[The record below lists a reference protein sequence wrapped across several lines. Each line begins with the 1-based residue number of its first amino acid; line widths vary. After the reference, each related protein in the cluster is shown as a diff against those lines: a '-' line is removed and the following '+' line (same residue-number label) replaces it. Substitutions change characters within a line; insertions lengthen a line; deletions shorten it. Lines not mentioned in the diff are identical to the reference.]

1 MVMSNRLTYEELE
14 QKIKDLEQIVSD
26 SKIEE
31 ARLKESEITYRNIS
45 RMLRLMCDNMP
56 TMIWAKDLQ
65 KRYIFVN
72 KAVCSDLLS
81 AVDTDEPIGKTDIFF
96 AQRERSRYP
105 DNPKWHT
112 FGEICRDTDQIT
124 MDAGKPMQFDEYGNV
139 QGKFMFLDVHK
150 APFID
155 ENGVMIGTV
164 GSAQNITE
172 YKEAES
178 QIRQLQKNE
187 SLGYMA
193 AGIAHLF
200 NNYLYIV
207 SGNLELALES
217 IPEDSVLRYN
227 IVEAIN
233 GTYRCADVS
242 GAMLTYLGH
251 NFTKSQPIDIS
262 EFCKTSLSNFRDSM
276 YSDIAIE
283 TNLTDDELIVNANAG
298 QMKEVLTNLINNAYE
313 SIGQNKGVIC
323 LNTKII
329 SASDILK
336 LHILPVDSKPLLDR
350 YACLEV
356 TDTGCG
362 IPKKD
367 IYEIADPFFTTKFTG
382 RGLGLAVVLGIVRS
396 WGGMIGVNSEI
407 GIGSSFMVF
416 LPLYIENPQSK

>member
-1 MVMSNRLTYEELE
+1 MG
-14 QKIKDLEQIVSD
+14 I
-26 SKIEE
+26 
-31 ARLKESEITYRNIS
+31 
-45 RMLRLMCDNMP
+45 
-56 TMIWAKDLQ
+56 
-65 KRYIFVN
+65 
-72 KAVCSDLLS
+72 
-81 AVDTDEPIGKTDIFF
+81 
-96 AQRERSRYP
+96 
-105 DNPKWHT
+105 
-112 FGEICRDTDQIT
+112 
-124 MDAGKPMQFDEYGNV
+124 
-139 QGKFMFLDVHK
+139 
-150 APFID
+150 
-155 ENGVMIGTV
+155 
-164 GSAQNITE
+164 
-172 YKEAES
+172 
-178 QIRQLQKNE
+178 
-187 SLGYMA
+187 
-193 AGIAHLF
+193 GIAHLF

-262 EFCKTSLSNFRDSM
+262 EFCRTSLSNFRDSVH
-276 YSDIAIE
+276 SDIAIE
-283 TNLTDDELIVNANAG
+283 TNLTDGELIVNANAG
-298 QMKEVLTNLINNAYE
+298 QIKEVLTNLISNAYE

-396 WGGMIGVNSEI
+396 WGGMIGISSEI

>member
-72 KAVCSDLLS
+72 KAVCGDLLS

-178 QIRQLQKNE
+178 QIRQLQK
-187 SLGYMA
+187 MR
-193 AGIAHLF
+193 
-200 NNYLYIV
+200 
-207 SGNLELALES
+207 
-217 IPEDSVLRYN
+217 VL
-227 IVEAIN
+227 
-233 GTYRCADVS
+233 
-242 GAMLTYLGH
+242 
-251 NFTKSQPIDIS
+251 
-262 EFCKTSLSNFRDSM
+262 
-276 YSDIAIE
+276 
-283 TNLTDDELIVNANAG
+283 
-298 QMKEVLTNLINNAYE
+298 
-313 SIGQNKGVIC
+313 VIW
-323 LNTKII
+323 
-329 SASDILK
+329 A
-336 LHILPVDSKPLLDR
+336 
-350 YACLEV
+350 
-356 TDTGCG
+356 
-362 IPKKD
+362 
-367 IYEIADPFFTTKFTG
+367 
-382 RGLGLAVVLGIVRS
+382 
-396 WGGMIGVNSEI
+396 
-407 GIGSSFMVF
+407 
-416 LPLYIENPQSK
+416 